1 MGIVAILAAGMV
13 PWDKVFKPSSHVS
26 GTGRRQTAEGRVRQ
40 TERKK
45 AAAAASGGLAEDE
58 GEEGRAIGDVEMT
71 EESEGEEPVREEG
84 EEEADKDERAA
95 RTPGSW
101 LLGGAAPPRATWLD
115 RFE

>member
-1 MGIVAILAAGMV
+1 MSWG
-13 PWDKVFKPSSHVS
+13 SSEDDFS
-26 GTGRRQTAEGRVRQ
+26 LSPYTPLQ